1 MTTTNAPTRLITP
14 QDLAAAHDGAW
25 ALLAW
30 WPAALLAAAALALVA
45 AALVLRRA
53 RRADPRERAFRIL
66 CRRMGISPP
75 RAARLRAGAAARG
88 LGSPVAL
95 LVCPESTRGTDR
107 VSATATALGGPLPG
121 PSAATRGVVGS
132 NAA

>member
-1 MTTTNAPTRLITP
+1 MTTTDAPTRLITP
-14 QDLAAAHDGAW
+14 QDLAAAHDGAS

-30 WPAALLAAAALALVA
+30 WPAASLALVGLGLVA
-45 AALVLRRA
+45 AAVVLRRA
-53 RRADPRERAFRIL
+53 RRMDPRERAFRIL
-66 CRRMGISPP
+66 CRRMGVSSS

-88 LGSPVAL
+88 LASPVAL

-107 VSATATALGGPLPG
+107 VSMAPGGGPLPG
-121 PSAATRGVVGS
+121 PSATPRAVVGS